1 MSRNA
6 VRAVI
11 RSDVQHMS
19 HGCFVRK
26 DETLPA
32 THELQHEVRSR
43 APHKHAQRRLRY
55 MPSTLAP
62 RRGDIDSRTL
72 ECAHNMFPLSYT
84 TGEVGRSRYFFMR
97 SMPSAWT
104 PFSHACH
111 RRSVQSRF

>member
-32 THELQHEVRSR
+32 TPELQHEIRSR
-43 APHKHAQRRLRY
+43 APHTHAQPRLRY
-55 MPSTLAP
+55 MPSTLA
-62 RRGDIDSRTL
+62 RRRRDIHSRTL
-72 ECAHNMFPLSYT
+72 ECAYNMFPLSYT
-84 TGEVGRSRYFFMR
+84 TGEVGRSRHLFMR
-97 SMPSAWT
+97 SVPPART
-104 PFSHACH
+104 PFSNADH
-111 RRSVQSRF
+111 RRSV